1 MKNIKGYRD
10 LILENVVQEGQ
21 TELDWDLIQ
30 AVRRGKDISVRNL
43 LSRGANPNCM
53 IDQDTPLSWAAQK
66 SEVRIMKDLLE
77 AGADPKIEVPRW
89 NMHVSVLCMAVDLG
103 TRSSTYQMMEMLLEA
118 GANPDGRDTNGRT
131 PLAMLARTSDG
142 NWNRYDLLFGYG
154 ADPNIPDYW
163 GRVPLDWPLVY
174 MTGSDEKI
182 VKTLILN
189 GADPFKAED
198 GPKRV
203 LALFKGDLSWMPEGA
218 MKDKLTRTAK
228 VKNVFGK

>member
-1 MKNIKGYRD
+1 MKNIKGCQDLLLENVSQAAQEELDRD
-10 LILENVVQEGQ
+10 LIHAIRMGRYIVAR
-21 TELDWDLIQ
+21 T
-30 AVRRGKDISVRNL
+30 L

-89 NMHVSVLCMAVDLG
+89 GRPVSVLCMAIDLG
-103 TRSSTYQMMEMLLEA
+103 ARNSIYPMMKMLLEA
-118 GANPDGRDTNGRT
+118 GAEPNGRSSSGRT
-131 PLAMLARTSDG
+131 PLALLAHSSDG
-142 NWNRYDLLFGYG
+142 NLNRYELLFERG
-154 ADPNIPDYW
+154 ADPNIPDYN
-163 GRVPLDWPLVY
+163 GRVPLDWPLAY
-174 MTGSDEKI
+174 MTGPDAGIIKI
-182 VKTLILN
+182 LILN

-203 LALFKGDLSWMPEGA
+203 LALFKGDLSWMPEGT
-218 MKDKLTRTAK
+218 MKDKLMRTAK